1 MEIAAPTQWYFCD
14 DIWEIIK
21 DYMGVGGGISPTVAL
36 RLSKFG
42 VSRLAQTLYM
52 VYDIG
57 GVIRATGSTA
67 QRKALLK
74 VFYTRYRLLNR
85 DQKAIKNDCAER
97 YINSMKF
104 TTPED
109 LTIGEEV
116 LVYKECYIE
125 SPRKIGKVH
134 SITRAQFTVKLRD
147 GTLKTVKSNKFI
159 RKDKVEHHRT
169 MALFD

>member
-1 MEIAAPTQWYFCD
+1 MEIVAPTQWHFCD

-21 DYMGVGGGISPTVAL
+21 DYMGVSGGIRPSISL

-42 VSRLAQTLYM
+42 VSRLAQTIYI

-57 GVIRATGSTA
+57 GVIRATGSIA

-74 VFYTRYRLLNR
+74 VFYTKYRLLTR
-85 DQKAIKNDCAER
+85 HQKEIKNDCAER

-104 TTPED
+104 SPPED

-134 SITRAQFTVKLRD
+134 SITKSQFTVKLKD
-147 GTLKTVKSNKFI
+147 DTLKIVKSNKYI
-159 RKDKVEHHRT
+159 RRDKVEHHRT

>member
-1 MEIAAPTQWYFCD
+1 MEIAAPQQWYFCD

-21 DYMGVGGGISPTVAL
+21 DYMGVSGGIKPSISL
-36 RLSKFG
+36 QLSKFG

-52 VYDIG
+52 AYDIG

-74 VFYTRYRLLNR
+74 AFYTRYRLLNR
-85 DQKAIKNDCAER
+85 DQKEIKNGRAER
-97 YINSMKF
+97 FINSMKF
-104 TTPED
+104 SIPED

-134 SITRAQFTVKLRD
+134 SIARSQFTVKLRD
-147 GTLKTVKSNKFI
+147 GTLKIVKSNKFI